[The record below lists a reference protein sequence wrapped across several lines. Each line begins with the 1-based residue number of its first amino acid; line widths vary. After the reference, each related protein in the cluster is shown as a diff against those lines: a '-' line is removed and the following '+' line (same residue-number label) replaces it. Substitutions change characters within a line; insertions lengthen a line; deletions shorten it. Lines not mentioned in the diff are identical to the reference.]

1 MSSPKVTFG
10 IVNCNRLFYLK
21 SCVESL
27 LYCTSDYEN
36 KEVIIVDNASIEK
49 GTEEYLSEKEQQ
61 GLSVVRMANRD
72 PSSEFARGLNTIMKK
87 ATGKIIIPLQGD
99 MQFILKGGWLNHYV
113 NLLDKHEGSIGC
125 MLLDAQRNIRNKSAT
140 FSQLLG
146 DPEYPFIIDVN
157 RFPFS
162 GAADSAYNRKVADFF
177 GAWNEDN
184 LNHEGGSDSETY
196 MRNRVTLF
204 MEQNKDVKLF
214 AVQPIFSP
222 AASIFTDSRGTNA
235 RVRGNRLYG
244 DYWEAKEDFKYYKI
258 HEFDDALKMCKDKR
272 IPIGIEDIAHPIGF
286 EAPIDSTGNWK
297 KNPIRP
303 ETAIE
308 SDYVELEYGGLV
320 DNEEVIS
327 DPDYMRGWLDDE

>member
-1 MSSPKVTFG
+1 MSLPKVTFG

-36 KEVIIVDNASIEK
+36 KEVIIVDNASVED
-49 GTEEYLSEKEQQ
+49 GTEEYLSEKEDQ
-61 GLSVVRMANRD
+61 GLTIIRMTDRD
-72 PSSEFARGLNTIMKK
+72 PSNEFARGLNTILKK
-87 ATGKIIIPLQGD
+87 STGSIIIPLQGD

-113 NLLDKHEGSIGC
+113 SLLDRHEGSIGC
-125 MLLDAQRNIRNKSAT
+125 ILLDAQRNIRNKSAT

-162 GAADSAYNRKVADFF
+162 GAADSAYNRKVVDFF

-184 LNHEGGSDSETY
+184 LNHEGGSDSETD
-196 MRNRVTLF
+196 MRNRVTSF

-222 AASIFTDSRGTNA
+222 AAAIFTDSRGTNA

-272 IPIGIEDIAHPIGF
+272 IPIGIEDIAHPIGWD
-286 EAPIDSTGNWK
+286 APINELGNWK
-297 KNPIRP
+297 KQPIDPKRA
-303 ETAIE
+303 TK
-308 SDYVELEYGGLV
+308 SDYIELKYSNLV
-320 DNEEVIS
+320 KDEDIVS
-327 DPDYMRGWLDDE
+327 DPTYMTDWLDD